1 MWLCEVIYLPL
12 NSILLSKIILR
23 NFFTFTKIF
32 LFLRIF
38 MESLD
43 FRDDS
48 EGEIMILK
56 FSNPATRKGQALIH
70 EM

>member
-1 MWLCEVIYLPL
+1 MALRGYLPPIEL
-12 NSILLSKIILR
+12 HSPFENYSAY
-23 NFFTFTKIF
+23 FFTFTKIF

-48 EGEIMILK
+48 EREIMILK